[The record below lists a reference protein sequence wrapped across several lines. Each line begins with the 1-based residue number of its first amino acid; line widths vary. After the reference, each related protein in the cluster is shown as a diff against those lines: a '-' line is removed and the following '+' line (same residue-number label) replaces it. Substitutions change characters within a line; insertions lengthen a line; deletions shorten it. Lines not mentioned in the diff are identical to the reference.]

1 MSSSLTHAQN
11 IIQTLQNIEELNKG
25 NISVLEYN
33 NVSIDTNPVEILPQS
48 TRMCVFQ
55 LSESNDLERISK
67 IMDHLACNKDSIEDV
82 NYMIQKYQLN
92 QKFTKILK
100 KYCNGE
106 YGFDCP
112 SSKSGKFQLSLIKLT
127 NSLLQNDT

>member
-1 MSSSLTHAQN
+1 L
-11 IIQTLQNIEELNKG
+11 NIEELNKG

-33 NVSIDTNPVEILPQS
+33 NTTLESNSVEMLPQS

-67 IMDHLACNKDSIEDV
+67 IMEHLATNKDTQEDV

-92 QKFTKILK
+92 QKITKILK

-112 SSKSGKFQLSLIKLT
+112 SSKSGKF
-127 NSLLQNDT
+127 